1 MNIAAQIKIRTGRIP
16 GRCYLHNCGIE
27 AYGGKPFALA
37 KADFL
42 EALEKIEITYP
53 WSIGILWGDNGVRV
67 TEIFAFGGIKSWPGN
82 PDIVYYQF
90 RNGEFAFNPLNL
102 TCGDGLRVLGREEDF
117 RRTTGSLDDFLSST
131 PKFSGRE
138 VKNFI

>member
-1 MNIAAQIKIRTGRIP
+1 MNIAAQIKTRN

-27 AYGGKPFALA
+27 AYGGKPFAQA

-42 EALEKIEITYP
+42 EALEKLEIAYP
-53 WSIGILWGDNGVRV
+53 WSIGILWGDSGVRV
-67 TEIFAFGGIKSWPGN
+67 TEIFAFSGIKSWPGN

-102 TCGDGLRVLGREEDF
+102 TCGDGLMVLGEEEKF
-117 RRTTGSLDDFLSST
+117 RRTTSSLEEYLSS
-131 PKFSGRE
+131 PPRFSRGD
-138 VKNFI
+138 VKKYF